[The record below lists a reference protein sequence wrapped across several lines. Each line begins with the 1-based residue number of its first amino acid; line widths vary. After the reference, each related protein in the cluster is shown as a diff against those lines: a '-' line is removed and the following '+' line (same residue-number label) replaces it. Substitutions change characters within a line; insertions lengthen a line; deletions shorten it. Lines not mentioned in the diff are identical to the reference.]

1 MSIATVNGL
10 NFHYWTV
17 GQGPHLILLHGL
29 GGNLAVWH
37 LRSVPL
43 LRDHFTVTTYDL
55 RGHGRSDMSPSG
67 YTTHDMAE
75 DLRGLMDVL
84 GIGQAHLV
92 GHSLG
97 ADISLQFALHY
108 PARAGK
114 LILVEPSLPALV
126 DERKRADW
134 PGWRYWADVIERYTG
149 QTLPNDKIADY
160 RYLLQMSLAVPILY
174 GPVKGGTRK
183 HGRFM
188 EALDKTTLVDDY
200 ETVGDLT
207 LENIATIPHPKLLI
221 YDEGSPYLNTYRA
234 LCRVAQ
240 SYRSILLPPSGL
252 RHFFPLEE
260 PHTLV
265 RHILSFVE
273 TGEPAPAETLAGTP
287 FEMDGIQ

>member
-149 QTLPNDKIADY
+149 QTLPDDKIADY

-273 TGEPAPAETLAGTP
+273 TGEPAPAET
-287 FEMDGIQ
+287 

>member
-287 FEMDGIQ
+287 IEMDGIQ

>member
-10 NFHYWTV
+10 KFHYWTV
-17 GQGPHLILLHGL
+17 GQGPHIILLHGL

-37 LRSVPL
+37 LRTVPL
-43 LRDHFTVTTYDL
+43 LREHFTVTTYDL
-55 RGHGRSDMSPSG
+55 RGHGRSDMTPSG
-67 YTTHDMAE
+67 YTTDDMAQ
-75 DLRGLMDVL
+75 DLLGLMDAL
-84 GIGQAHLV
+84 GIERAHLV

-108 PARAGK
+108 PDRADK

-134 PGWRYWADVIERYTG
+134 PGWRYWADVIEKHTG
-149 QTLPNDKIADY
+149 QKLPEDKITDY

-174 GPVKGGTRK
+174 GPVKGGARK
-183 HGRFM
+183 HGRFL
-188 EALDKTTLVDDY
+188 EALDNTTLVDDY

-207 LENIATIPHPKLLI
+207 LENIATIPHPKLMI
-221 YDEGSPYLNTYRA
+221 YDQGSPYLNTFEA

-240 SYRSILLPPSGL
+240 NYKTILLPPSGL

-260 PHTLV
+260 PQTLV

-273 TGEPAPAETLAGTP
+273 TGEPASTP
-287 FEMDGIQ
+287 VPVDGNP

>member
-207 LENIATIPHPKLLI
+207 LE
-221 YDEGSPYLNTYRA
+221 
-234 LCRVAQ
+234 
-240 SYRSILLPPSGL
+240 
-252 RHFFPLEE
+252 
-260 PHTLV
+260 
-265 RHILSFVE
+265 
-273 TGEPAPAETLAGTP
+273 
-287 FEMDGIQ
+287 

>member
-149 QTLPNDKIADY
+149 QTLPDDKIADY

-287 FEMDGIQ
+287 IEMDGIQ

>member
-149 QTLPNDKIADY
+149 QTLPDDKIADY

-188 EALDKTTLVDDY
+188 EALDTTTLVDDY

-273 TGEPAPAETLAGTP
+273 TGEPAPAETP
-287 FEMDGIQ
+287 IEMDGIQ